1 MAFTHKKN
9 KNNKK
14 HILAYTYRQT
24 KLDQE
29 CWFGEQYSNLP
40 AEFAR
45 NAKRGATK
53 KQTGRT
59 KNSEKSLSKY

>member
-1 MAFTHKKN
+1 MTFFRH
-9 KNNKK
+9 
-14 HILAYTYRQT
+14 T

-40 AEFAR
+40 TEFAR
-45 NAKRGATK
+45 NAKRGASK

-59 KNSEKSLSKY
+59 KNSEKALSKY